1 MTSSRSPAELV
12 ALRKSA
18 QELSAQRK
26 ERLSTIHLLA
36 VAARGDAP
44 VTELFAD
51 RRLDEEVILKAA
63 RSISDEDPVAIGRA
77 MTAAREMAKRAG
89 TAEPSA
95 LHLVLGLLA
104 DRACAA
110 HRALIDLGVDV
121 GRLRTAA
128 MQIALGVIAVRRP
141 PLASSRRPSAP
152 EPPSRRTPEPSSV
165 TPSPARS
172 TKLAPSSGQGSTPPA
187 GSRHTPSSSQRSA
200 PTGNMR
206 GDTTSPPPP
215 TALRPMSPGVTVP
228 LLPPLVSRRP
238 APQARQDAPE
248 IAPAPARAPAPI
260 VALPRRPQ
268 DAATPPKDAPAPSK
282 LASPSRFALDKTR
295 FPLLASLGKNLTQL
309 AAEGELRPAIGR
321 SAEVEAVLDVLAKR
335 HASSPCIVGPAGVG
349 KTTIV
354 HGVAH
359 RLVAL
364 AALGEEPRALVELS
378 VPQLVAG
385 TGVRGALAEKV
396 AAMCAETRESEG
408 SVIVFFDEVH
418 ELFGPATEEAT
429 ATLKLALTR
438 GEVQLVGAT
447 TPEEHRKNIESDP
460 ALARRFTL
468 VEVEEPSEV
477 EAIPLLTAV
486 AEELGQHHRASYD
499 GDAIAASVAWC
510 VRYLP
515 GRALPD
521 KAISVLDLAGARV
534 RRRAEGRVSA
544 GRVTMSDV
552 AGVVSE
558 LSDVPRERLLETD
571 GERMLGLERLL
582 ADRVVGHT
590 ESLAKIARVLRRNA
604 AGMRGRRPIGSFL
617 LLGPTG
623 VGKTET
629 AKAIAEALFHSA
641 DAMTRLDLSEFA
653 EAHALARLVGAPP
666 GYIGHEAGG
675 QLTEAVR
682 KRPYQVVLLD
692 EIEKAHRDVLL
703 TFLQV
708 LDEGRLTDGRG
719 RRVDFTNTVLV
730 LTSNLGSA
738 EAGAAQRER
747 PMGFGRPSGA
757 SRERLADVMVSA
769 ARGALAPELYNRID
783 EVLCFAPLTRVEVAE
798 IARRMLAELGR
809 SLSERGI
816 RLDVEPRAVEA
827 LLSAGGFDETLGARP
842 MRRAL
847 ARLVE
852 APLAEMILRGELT
865 EGAVALLDVEDD
877 VIVVDAIPAR
887 AAE

>member
-1 MTSSRSPAELV
+1 ML
-12 ALRKSA
+12 
-18 QELSAQRK
+18 
-26 ERLSTIHLLA
+26 
-36 VAARGDAP
+36 
-44 VTELFAD
+44 
-51 RRLDEEVILKAA
+51 
-63 RSISDEDPVAIGRA
+63 
-77 MTAAREMAKRAG
+77 
-89 TAEPSA
+89 
-95 LHLVLGLLA
+95 
-104 DRACAA
+104 
-110 HRALIDLGVDV
+110 
-121 GRLRTAA
+121 
-128 MQIALGVIAVRRP
+128 
-141 PLASSRRPSAP
+141 
-152 EPPSRRTPEPSSV
+152 
-165 TPSPARS
+165 
-172 TKLAPSSGQGSTPPA
+172 TPPA
-187 GSRHTPSSSQRSA
+187 PA
-200 PTGNMR
+200 
-206 GDTTSPPPP
+206 
-215 TALRPMSPGVTVP
+215 ALRPMTPGVTVP

-238 APQARQDAPE
+238 APQARPEAPE
-248 IAPAPARAPAPI
+248 PAPARTAAPVVAP
-260 VALPRRPQ
+260 PRRPHGGG
-268 DAATPPKDAPAPSK
+268 APSK
-282 LASPSRFALDKTR
+282 LTEPSRFALDKAR
-295 FPLLASLGKNLTQL
+295 HPLLASLGKNLTEL
-309 AAEGELRPAIGR
+309 AATGELRPAIGR
-321 SAEVEAVLDVLAKR
+321 TAEIEAVLDVLAKR

-349 KTTIV
+349 KTTVV

-364 AALGEEPRALVELS
+364 AAAGEPLRVLVELS
-378 VPQLVAG
+378 FPQLMAG

-396 AAMCAETRESEG
+396 AAMCAEARDSEG
-408 SVIVFFDEVH
+408 SIVVFFDEVH
-418 ELFGPATEEAT
+418 ELFGPGTEEAT
-429 ATLKLALTR
+429 ATLKLALAR

-447 TPEEHRKNIESDP
+447 TPEEHRKSIEPDA
-460 ALARRFTL
+460 ALARRFTV
-468 VEVEEPSEV
+468 VEIEEPSEA
-477 EAIPLLTAV
+477 EAVPLLSGV
-486 AEELGQHHRASYD
+486 AEELGGHHRASYD
-499 GDAIAASVAWC
+499 ADAIAASVAWC

-534 RRRAEGRVSA
+534 RRRAEGRVSS
-544 GRVTMSDV
+544 GRVTISDV

-590 ESLAKIARVLRRNA
+590 ESLGKIARVLRRNA

-641 DAMTRLDLSEFA
+641 DAMTRLDLSEYA

-666 GYIGHEAGG
+666 GYVGHEAGG

-738 EAGAAQRER
+738 EMGAAQRER
-747 PMGFGRPSGA
+747 PMGFGRPAGA

-783 EVLCFAPLTRVEVAE
+783 EVLCFSPLTRDEVAE
-798 IARRMLAELGR
+798 IARRMLADLGR
-809 SLSERGI
+809 VLGERGI

-847 ARLVE
+847 AQHVE
-852 APLAEMILRGELT
+852 APLAEMILRGELE
-865 EGAVALLDVEDD
+865 EGAVALLDVEDGAL
-877 VIVVDAIPAR
+877 VVDAVEGR